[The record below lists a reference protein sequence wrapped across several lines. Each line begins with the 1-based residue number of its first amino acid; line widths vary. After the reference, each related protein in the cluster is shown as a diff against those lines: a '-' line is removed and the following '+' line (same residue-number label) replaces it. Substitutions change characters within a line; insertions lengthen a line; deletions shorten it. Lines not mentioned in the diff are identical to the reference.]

1 MTNQNDWWEHKK
13 NCALHHSGIKG
24 MKWGVRRYQNKD
36 GTLTAAGKKHYAG
49 DENAGEGATA
59 KTEYAPKRK
68 GGKAEDYSD
77 EELRARINRLQ
88 MEKQYRDL
96 EGQTNIRVDDPNKE
110 LKAEKERLQLQKDV
124 KQLRND
130 VYGGK
135 SFVKQV
141 MSDAGKQV
149 LTKATAGVMSYGAK
163 KFVSDVLGNP
173 ELANAVVNG
182 SAAKQD
188 QQKKDD
194 QKKDD

>member
-1 MTNQNDWWEHKK
+1 MHVYNDELYHW
-13 NCALHHSGIKG
+13 GIKG

-49 DENAGEGATA
+49 DGNAGSDEQEQ
-59 KTEYAPKRK
+59 KVEYAPKRT
-68 GGKAEDYSD
+68 GKNAEEYSD

-96 EGQTNIRVDDPNKE
+96 QGQTNIRVDDPNKE

-130 VYGGK
+130 VYGGQ
-135 SFVKQV
+135 SFVKDVLRDSSKQALTDV
-141 MSDAGKQV
+141 MKQV
-149 LTKATAGVMSYGAK
+149 EKYGASKLIK
-163 KFVSDVLGNP
+163 KAFDSPD
-173 ELANAVVNG
+173 LANAIFPIGN
-182 SAAKQD
+182 

-194 QKKDD
+194 DKKDN

>member
-1 MTNQNDWWEHKK
+1 MQGYKDELYHW
-13 NCALHHSGIKG
+13 GIKG
-24 MKWGVRRYQNKD
+24 MKWGVRRYQNKN
-36 GTLTAAGKKHYAG
+36 GTLTAAGKKHYSG
-49 DENAGEGATA
+49 DGNAGEDAEQV
-59 KTEYAPKRK
+59 EYAPKRSGK
-68 GGKAEDYSD
+68 KAEDYSD
-77 EELRARINRLQ
+77 EELRARINRLL

-96 EGQTNIRVDDPNKE
+96 QGQTNIRADDPNKE

-149 LTKATAGVMSYGAK
+149 LTKATAGVMSYGVK
-163 KFVSDVLGNP
+163 KFVSDVLGHP

-194 QKKDD
+194 QK